1 MTRLTA
7 LAAALGAVHVGRD
20 VEVTGIAV
28 DSREVR
34 PGDLFVA
41 FRGSTLQGLD
51 FLPEARRRGAV
62 ALCAEQADD
71 GLPTLLV
78 SEPRAAVARLAAEIH
93 GHPARALHLIG
104 ITGTLGKTSTAL
116 LVQSALEA
124 SGVGVGVIGSLGVRI
139 RGRVR
144 ETGMTTPD
152 APTIHRAL
160 RAMADAGVRLAA
172 LEVTSHAL
180 ALGRV
185 EGLAFA
191 LGVFT
196 NLVPDEHLEFHGTP
210 DEYLRTKLRFLDLL
224 GPAAPL
230 VYNAD
235 DARVAEAVARDG
247 IRRPRPLV
255 PVSLRQAAGAA
266 VILRGLRA
274 DAAGSAF
281 ALEILR
287 PLPTIEGGEVGPQL
301 VPLVLPVFGLQQV
314 ANAALAA
321 ASALVA
327 GATPLGVTESVA
339 EIAPIRRRMEL
350 VRQASP
356 AMLDDTAGNPRTLR
370 AVFES
375 IRVIPH
381 RGLRIAFG
389 IRGARGAAINTR
401 LACTL
406 AELVRARADDSALQL
421 VVTASEDSAGP
432 RDRVTDEERDAVT
445 AALRGAGIPF
455 TYEPTLHDAIRR
467 VLDHHRA
474 DDLILIL
481 GAQGMDRAAQ
491 IAGSL
496 LP

>member
-1 MTRLTA
+1 
-7 LAAALGAVHVGRD
+7 
-20 VEVTGIAV
+20 
-28 DSREVR
+28 
-34 PGDLFVA
+34 
-41 FRGSTLQGLD
+41 
-51 FLPEARRRGAV
+51 
-62 ALCAEQADD
+62 
-71 GLPTLLV
+71 
-78 SEPRAAVARLAAEIH
+78 
-93 GHPARALHLIG
+93 
-104 ITGTLGKTSTAL
+104 
-116 LVQSALEA
+116 LEA

-210 DEYLRTKLRFLDLL
+210 DDYLRTKLRFLDLL

-235 DARVAEAVARDG
+235 DGRVAEAVTRDA

-255 PVSLRQAAGAA
+255 PVSLHGAAGAA
-266 VILRGLRA
+266 VVLRGLRA
-274 DAAGSAF
+274 DATGSAF

-287 PLPTIEGGEVGPQL
+287 PLSTIDGGTVSPQL

-321 ASALVA
+321 TSALVA

-356 AMLDDTAGNPRTLR
+356 AILDDTAGNPRTLR
-370 AVFES
+370 AVFDS

-389 IRGARGAAINTR
+389 IRGARGTAINSR
-401 LACTL
+401 LARTL
-406 AELVRARADDSALQL
+406 AELIRARADEPSLQL
-421 VVTASEDSAGP
+421 VVTAAEDTAGP
-432 RDRVTDEERDAVT
+432 RDRVTDEEREVVT
-445 AALRGAGIPF
+445 AALRDAGIPF
-455 TYEPTLHDAIRR
+455 TYEPALRDAIRR
-467 VLDHHRA
+467 VLDHHRP

-491 IAGSL
+491 IASSL
-496 LP
+496 LPGPSAP

>member
-1 MTRLTA
+1 
-7 LAAALGAVHVGRD
+7 
-20 VEVTGIAV
+20 
-28 DSREVR
+28 
-34 PGDLFVA
+34 VA
-41 FRGSTLQGLD
+41 FRGASAQGLD

-62 ALCAEQADD
+62 ALCAEQAGD
-71 GLPTLLV
+71 GLPTLVV
-78 SEPRAAVARLAAEIH
+78 SDPRAAVARLAAEIY
-93 GHPARALHLIG
+93 GHPARALRLIG

-139 RGRVR
+139 RGRVG

-160 RAMADAGVRLAA
+160 RAMANGGVRLAA

-210 DEYLRTKLRFLDLL
+210 DEYVRTKLRFLDLL
-224 GPAAPL
+224 EPSAPL

-235 DARVAEAVARDG
+235 DARVAEAVTRDVLS
-247 IRRPRPLV
+247 RPRPLV
-255 PVSLRQAAGAA
+255 PVSLHAAAGAA
-266 VILRGLRA
+266 VVLRGIRA

-287 PLPTIEGGEVGPQL
+287 PLATIDGGEVSPQL

-350 VRQASP
+350 VRQGSP
-356 AMLDDTAGNPRTLR
+356 AILDDTAGNPRTLR

-381 RGLRIAFG
+381 NGLRIAFG
-389 IRGARGAAINTR
+389 IRGARGKAINTR
-401 LACTL
+401 LARTL
-406 AELVRARADDSALQL
+406 GELIEARGNGAPLRL
-421 VVTASEDSAGP
+421 VVTASEDTAGP
-432 RDRVTDEERDAVT
+432 RDRVTDEERHAVT
-445 AALRGAGIPF
+445 TTLRDAGVPF
-455 TYEPTLHDAIRR
+455 TYEPALQDAIRR
-467 VLDHHRA
+467 VLESHQP

-481 GAQGMDRAAQ
+481 GAQGMDQAAP
-491 IAGSL
+491 IARTL